1 MNWEKIEAGKI
12 EALRNWEKIEE
23 AMLDEQDNNFV
34 WKCIVCGICSS
45 GDVSEHLNN
54 HKKQMVVAK

>member
-23 AMLDEQDNNFV
+23 AMLDEQDNNFA
-34 WKCIVCGICSS
+34 WKCIVCGICSC
-45 GDVSEHLNN
+45 GDVSKHLNN
-54 HKKQMVVAK
+54 HKEQMVVAQ